1 MNKALIFFVNITLLL
16 VSKTELLVHF
26 LYNWKGLPFKE
37 TINIFTSN
45 KIVNDTFNYT
55 KYI

>member
-1 MNKALIFFVNITLLL
+1 MDKALIFFVNITLLL
-16 VSKTELLVHF
+16 VSKIELLVHF